1 MPIGKPKIRCQEVQS
16 LLKNSLFSVILIAL
30 ALGGYETPLAQQVSG
45 QQTAQIQGSVRD
57 RSGKPVSGVFI
68 FLRQEPDSERRE
80 TTTNEAG
87 EFAFS
92 GLAVGAYA
100 IKLEKSGF
108 LELAPDPI
116 QLSPAEKKHC
126 EFVLQ
131 NSSWANST
139 GAAAKF
145 EFDDQPHFK
154 IAGVTDSAG
163 SGGHAAETRLRTGE
177 VLAKDT
183 LNLKDHAEASKKG
196 PEAGIRGNESALR
209 VQWSQNPQ
217 SFSANRQLGEM
228 YFQSQRY
235 GEAIRFLSAAYD
247 IDSRNHQNAVE
258 LLEALMDSGEIAQ
271 ARDRAIHMLA
281 EDKLNSSDQA
291 DFHRLLGDV
300 YEKSSDPLSAIHEY
314 ERAAGAD
321 QSEQNYFAW
330 GSELLL
336 HRAAAPAIEVFSKGA
351 RLHPHSSRML
361 AGLGAALF
369 TSGSTEDGAQR
380 LCQASDLDPK
390 NPAPFLFLGKM
401 QEGISSPLPC
411 VEQKLARFAHDQPE
425 NAWADYY
432 YGLAVWRR
440 SRGMVNPKLLAQA
453 EELLEKA
460 ANIDPK
466 LDVAFLELGN
476 LEYAR
481 AEFPEAIGSYEKAIA
496 INPDGSEA
504 HYRLGLAYKHA
515 GDESRAK
522 REFDLFKTLD
532 KSETEKIE
540 QQRHDIRQFLFVLQ
554 DPPAA
559 SQE

>member
-1 MPIGKPKIRCQEVQS
+1 MPIAKPNIRCQEVQS
-16 LLKNSLFSVILIAL
+16 LLKNSLFSMILIAL
-30 ALGGYETPLAQQVSG
+30 ALGCCDTPMAQQISG

-57 RSGKPVSGVFI
+57 ASGKPVPGVFI
-68 FLRQEPDSERRE
+68 LLRQDGDSRRLE

-87 EFAFS
+87 EFVFS
-92 GLAVGAYA
+92 GLSVGAYA
-100 IKLEKSGF
+100 IKLEKTGF
-108 LELAPDPI
+108 LGLAPDPI

-131 NSSWANST
+131 NSSSANS
-139 GAAAKF
+139 AAPAAGF
-145 EFDDQPHFK
+145 EFDDQPNFK

-183 LNLKDHAEASKKG
+183 LKLKGRAEASKEG
-196 PEAGIRGNESALR
+196 SEAGVRGNETALR
-209 VQWSQNPQ
+209 VQLSQNPR
-217 SFSANRQLGEM
+217 SFSANHQLGEM

-258 LLEALMDSGEIAQ
+258 LLEALTDAGEVQQ
-271 ARDRAIHMLA
+271 ARDRAIQLLA
-281 EDKLNSSDQA
+281 ENKLNLAEQA

-314 ERAAGAD
+314 ERAAGVD

-336 HRAAAPAIEVFSKGA
+336 HRAAAPAIEVFSKGS

-369 TSGSTEDGAQR
+369 TSGSIEDGAQR
-380 LCQASDLDPK
+380 LCQASDLEPK

-401 QEGISSPLPC
+401 QEGTSSPLSC
-411 VEQKLARFAHDQPE
+411 AEQKLARFAHDQPE
-425 NAWADYY
+425 NALADYY

-440 SRGMVNPKLLAQA
+440 SRGTANPKSLAQA
-453 EELLEKA
+453 KELLEKA

-466 LDVAFLELGN
+466 LDVAFLQLGN
-476 LEYAR
+476 VEFAR
-481 AEFPEAIGSYEKAIA
+481 AEFLESIGSYQKAIA

-515 GDESRAK
+515 GDESGAQ
-522 REFDLFKTLD
+522 REFALFKQLD

-540 QQRHDIRQFLFVLQ
+540 QQRHDLRQFLFVLQ
-554 DPPAA
+554 DQPAA
-559 SQE
+559 SQ